1 VVTGDAAFGLLEV
14 AGIEG
19 LDAWLTSFSL
29 DRYLPDTILWCYE
42 EGVSSLQEVFKNWE
56 QLADALNLKRLG
68 RTRMSQ
74 DPRCPARAEFPPGSL
89 PMHPAV
95 IPPGSLPQSC
105 GMMMIGG
112 VSLGILV
119 LVTSMTFMT
128 AILGMTTI
136 PGMAL
141 ILEMAMIMT
150 LTNPRYD
157 YIRSL
162 GLSSG

>member
-1 VVTGDAAFGLLEV
+1 MTGDAAFGLLEV

-56 QLADALNLKRLG
+56 QLVDALNLKPLG

-95 IPPGSLPQSC
+95 IPPGSLPTVMWYDDDWRS
-105 GMMMIGG
+105 
-112 VSLGILV
+112 VSGY
-119 LVTSMTFMT
+119 SSPCDFDDFHDYD
-128 AILGMTTI
+128 
-136 PGMAL
+136 PRDDYDPWDDY
-141 ILEMAMIMT
+141 
-150 LTNPRYD
+150 NPWDGFDPRDGYD
-157 YIRSL
+157 HDSNE
-162 GLSSG
+162 SSV